1 MKNLLYRNR
10 NKTVHDLRILK
21 TLKDRFNV
29 QEVYSDKANAYLE
42 YSKNQDLF
50 LFGPLT
56 DPWFSENF
64 KRNQKTIIGLSW
76 GYDLI
81 SEINDDQLLS
91 IAEKNIS
98 YCSKIIVDSEI
109 SKNILIKKFR
119 FKGEI
124 LNIPYGCDVKHFS
137 ALKKNKNVESNIA
150 ILRNW
155 SDIHNNEFILEAI
168 KMLTPNYEGTVNIA
182 GEGTNKKNTIDKFM
196 KNAPGVNTVVFN
208 SNLVDYCKAISNS
221 GIYVSASN
229 IDGTSVTLL
238 EAMSAS
244 LISIV
249 PDIPTNH
256 KWILNGI
263 NGFTYRA
270 NEIVDLVSKINL
282 VLGLSEA
289 ARAKITSEAFNT
301 VNNYG
306 NWITNQ
312 KQLINFVKNKTK

>member
-1 MKNLLYRNR
+1 
-10 NKTVHDLRILK
+10 
-21 TLKDRFNV
+21 
-29 QEVYSDKANAYLE
+29 
-42 YSKNQDLF
+42 
-50 LFGPLT
+50 
-56 DPWFSENF
+56 
-64 KRNQKTIIGLSW
+64 
-76 GYDLI
+76 
-81 SEINDDQLLS
+81 
-91 IAEKNIS
+91 
-98 YCSKIIVDSEI
+98 
-109 SKNILIKKFR
+109 
-119 FKGEI
+119 
-124 LNIPYGCDVKHFS
+124 
-137 ALKKNKNVESNIA
+137 
-150 ILRNW
+150 
-155 SDIHNNEFILEAI
+155 
-168 KMLTPNYEGTVNIA
+168 MLPSYEGTVNIA
-182 GEGTNKKNTIDKFM
+182 GEGTNKKNTIDKFI
-196 KNAPGVNTVVFN
+196 KNTPCVNTEVFN
-208 SNLVDYCKAISNS
+208 SDLVDYCKAISNS

-249 PDIPTNH
+249 PDIPTNQ

-270 NEIVDLVSKINL
+270 NQIVDLVSKINL